1 MIVNK
6 NRQVGASTWGTLFI
20 VLSLIFMA
28 VTAAKLWTPYFDDM
42 AVKTAVRNIAE
53 SNAATGMGPNE
64 IRATINKR
72 LEVNNVKLTKDEILV
87 KKEDGEVLIEIIYER
102 RVPLYA
108 NVDAVLKFKHSATV
122 QSKR

>member
-1 MIVNK
+1 
-6 NRQVGASTWGTLFI
+6 
-20 VLSLIFMA
+20 
-28 VTAAKLWTPYFDDM
+28 
-42 AVKTAVRNIAE
+42 
-53 SNAATGMGPNE
+53 MGPNE